1 MKKNLIA
8 MAVAAA
14 VAAPAAAMAD
24 TTLYGK
30 IHASYDF
37 FGGDTEDNKDYSLAS
52 NSSRIGV
59 KGKEGISDNLSLI
72 YQWEEEVD
80 WGGSG
85 DGIGGAR
92 NTFVGFVGDWGT
104 VIFGRKD
111 TPFKGVRG
119 KYDLFGDTIGDA
131 RAILRGRSVEND
143 VAVTVGPDT
152 TTYNAGGNNWDQRYD
167 NQIAYSTPDMGGF
180 GATVAYISDASNDL
194 NNQYDAFSASASYE
208 IGGFGII
215 AGYEQHNRG
224 DDAYA
229 DLSAAGYNAE
239 DDQSSYRVAAQYKMD
254 GFKVMGLYQSV
265 NNVNFL
271 TESQANTIAA
281 NYNTDDPVYG
291 GDMDMWG
298 IGAAYS
304 FGKSTIKGH
313 YFAASEVDSVADSGA
328 DLWAIGYDYKLSKQT
343 KVYAAYAAMSN
354 ESGIGSYAVGYK
366 TGHGQTA
373 PSDGTDGNDNNAF
386 SLGVVHKF

>member
-8 MAVAAA
+8 LAVAAA
-14 VAAPAAAMAD
+14 VAAPAVATAD

-30 IHASYDF
+30 IHVSYDF
-37 FGGDTEDNKDYSLAS
+37 WGGDVQDNADYSLAS

-59 KGKEGISDNLSLI
+59 KGKETISDDLSLI
-72 YQWEEEVD
+72 YQWETQVD

-85 DGIGGAR
+85 DGIGDSPR
-92 NTFVGFVGDWGT
+92 NTFVGFDGNWGT
-104 VIFGRKD
+104 VIFGRHD

-131 RAILRGRSVEND
+131 RAILRGRSVE
-143 VAVTVGPDT
+143 T
-152 TTYNAGGNNWDQRYD
+152 TGNNWDQRYD
-167 NQIAYSTPDMGGF
+167 NQVAYSTPDMGGF
-180 GATVAYISDASNDL
+180 GATVAYVSDTSNDL
-194 NNQYDAFSASASYE
+194 NNNNDAISANASYE
-208 IGGFGII
+208 IGGFGVI
-215 AGYEQHNRG
+215 AGYEQHNRAQVAG
-224 DDAYA
+224 EEDSQ
-229 DLSAAGYNAE
+229 SA
-239 DDQSSYRVAAQYKMD
+239 YRVAAQYKMG

-271 TESQANTIAA
+271 TEAQANAQGA
-281 NYNTDDPVYG
+281 DVYG
-291 GDMDMWG
+291 GDMNMYG
-298 IGAAYS
+298 VGAAYS

-313 YFAASEVDSVADSGA
+313 YFNASEVDSVADSGA

-343 KVYAAYAAMSN
+343 KVYAAYASMSN
-354 ESGIGSYAVGYK
+354 DSGIGSYAVGYK

-373 PSDGTDGNDNNAF
+373 PSDGTDGNTNNAF